1 MLILSESEDYRRLV
15 VNVGST
21 NRRTYWELD
30 LIDDNLSLE
39 LVEQLSLN
47 YEADRSFQFLIILA
61 QNTGEF
67 IRDSV
72 IVNIADNDG
81 KTAELLLCIFYL
93 CIYIKGDMTS

>member
-81 KTAELLLCIFYL
+81 KTAELLLLLIL

>member
-21 NRRTYWELD
+21 NRRTYWELN

-72 IVNIADNDG
+72 IVNITDNDG
-81 KTAELLLCIFYL
+81 KTAELLLCIF
-93 CIYIKGDMTS
+93 IYVFMLKVI